1 MILVCGG
8 LADVVTELF
17 CARLEHLGY
26 PYRLLDLGFY
36 PERFRV
42 SWSWDGPTPTGL
54 IHAPDW
60 TLDLQAIS
68 GVFVRYI
75 GRDGHA
81 PLTQVPEPLVDAV
94 LAEAQSGL
102 GALLETLPVPV
113 ANRMTGSL
121 SNHSKPY
128 QALLIRDNGLATP
141 PTLITSDPDA
151 ARAFYEQHQG
161 QVIFKSLSGVRS
173 IVRRM
178 HAGDLLRLH
187 LVRDCPVQFQAY
199 LPGDNIRVHT
209 VGEAVFATRIRSTA
223 VDYRYARQQGAS
235 SEMQPT
241 ELPAEVAAACVRL
254 AAGLGLLIAGIDLK
268 CTPDGA
274 YYCFEVNP
282 APGFAYYEQRTGQ
295 PISAALA
302 EVLRAHAVQGGDA
315 NRHDQRP
322 AAGEAVGAAPERQ
335 RASGQDHLLPLPESS
350 APIAS

>member
-17 CARLEHLGY
+17 CARLEDLGY

-36 PERFRV
+36 PERFQV

-54 IHAPDW
+54 IHGPDW
-60 TLDLQAIS
+60 TLDLQQIS

-81 PLTQVPEPLVDAV
+81 PLAQVPELLVDAV

-113 ANRMTGSL
+113 ANRMTGSM

-128 QALLIRDNGLATP
+128 QALLIRDSGLGTP
-141 PTLITSDPDA
+141 PTLITSDPEA

-209 VGEAVFATRIRSTA
+209 VGETVFATRIHSAA
-223 VDYRYARQQGAS
+223 VDYRYARQQGAT

-254 AAGLGLLIAGIDLK
+254 AARLGLVIAGIDLK

-274 YYCFEVNP
+274 YYCFEINP
-282 APGFAYYEQRTGQ
+282 SPGFAYYEQHTGQ

-302 EVLRAHAVQGGDA
+302 DALRSTSAQGGDA
-315 NRHDQRP
+315 RDDLARV
-322 AAGEAVGAAPERQ
+322 AAVSVSA
-335 RASGQDHLLPLPESS
+335 S
-350 APIAS
+350 APDQQR